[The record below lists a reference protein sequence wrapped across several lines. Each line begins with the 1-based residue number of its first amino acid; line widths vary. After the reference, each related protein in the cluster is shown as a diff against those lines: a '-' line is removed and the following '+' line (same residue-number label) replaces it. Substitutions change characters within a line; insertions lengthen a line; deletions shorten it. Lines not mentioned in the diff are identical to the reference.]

1 MCVSVFFFFKK
12 TTAYEMRISDWSSDV
27 CSSDLHRAGRLRDAA
42 AIYGQLLKSNPRQP
56 EVLHLLAVAVHQMGD
71 SRAAEPL
78 LRAAIGLNPRAAAY
92 RNNFGMVLRALGRR
106 EDAIASFRDA
116 ARLDKG
122 YADPLV
128 NLGEALPRATHEAEA
143 RRCLW
148 RACVLRSEEHTSE

>member
-1 MCVSVFFFFKK
+1 MAGSDRHRP
-12 TTAYEMRISDWSSDV
+12 TAEAGFA
-27 CSSDLHRAGRLRDAA
+27 LHQAGRLREAA

-116 ARLDKG
+116 ARLD
-122 YADPLV
+122 
-128 NLGEALPRATHEAEA
+128 
-143 RRCLW
+143 
-148 RACVLRSEEHTSE
+148 RSEEHKSELQ